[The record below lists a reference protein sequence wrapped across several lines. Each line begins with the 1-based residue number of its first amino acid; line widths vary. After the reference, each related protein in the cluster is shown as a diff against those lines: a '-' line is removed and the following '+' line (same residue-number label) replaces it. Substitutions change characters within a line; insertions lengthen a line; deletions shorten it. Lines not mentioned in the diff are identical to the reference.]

1 MARTTRKIL
10 GFTMDEWNSIGAEAG
25 RKARE
30 ARFRKGLP
38 VVVEVEGV
46 PMYEYPD
53 GTFKT
58 VAEYDAEEQ
67 RAAGERQA
75 S

>member
-1 MARTTRKIL
+1 MARTPRKIL
-10 GFTMDEWNSIGAEAG
+10 GFTLDEWNSLGAEAG

-30 ARFRKGLP
+30 ARFRLGLP
-38 VVVEVEGV
+38 VVVEVKGV

-67 RAAGERQA
+67 RAAGEQHAR
-75 S
+75 

>member
-1 MARTTRKIL
+1 MARTTRKIS
-10 GFTMDEWNSIGAEAG
+10 GFTLDEWNSLGAEAG

-30 ARFRKGLP
+30 ARLRQGLP
-38 VVVEVEGV
+38 VVVEGV

-58 VAEYDAEEQ
+58 VAEYDAEAQ

-75 S
+75 R